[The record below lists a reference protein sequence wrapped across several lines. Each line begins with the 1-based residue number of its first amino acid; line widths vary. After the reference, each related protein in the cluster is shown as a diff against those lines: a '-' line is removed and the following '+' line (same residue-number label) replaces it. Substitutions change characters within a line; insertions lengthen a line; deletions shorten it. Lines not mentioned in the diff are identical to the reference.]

1 MHDLKKNGTVFI
13 SFQRKQFVLSY
24 SNSNYSKLKIFVSIH
39 TCEIIPDNSMK
50 IQSLDHFFLFF
61 FLIKSNAHDTFFFFY
76 MNRDV
81 IFFFPHFRDVETP
94 VQVFDVKKKKKK
106 FVFPWQII
114 FKETIIRMPNATF
127 TVWKEWDN

>member
-61 FLIKSNAHDTFFFFY
+61 FLIKSNAHDTFFFLHESWC
-76 MNRDV
+76 D
-81 IFFFPHFRDVETP
+81 FFFPPFPRCRDTCTSIRR
-94 VQVFDVKKKKKK
+94 KKKKKK
-106 FVFPWQII
+106 
-114 FKETIIRMPNATF
+114 IRVSMTNHFQRNNYSNAERNF
-127 TVWKEWDN
+127 HSLKGMR